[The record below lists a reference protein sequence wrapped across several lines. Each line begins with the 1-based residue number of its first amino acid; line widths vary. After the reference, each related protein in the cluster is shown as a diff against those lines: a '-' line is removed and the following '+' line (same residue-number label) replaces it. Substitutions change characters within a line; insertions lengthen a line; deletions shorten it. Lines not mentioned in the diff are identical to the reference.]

1 MVQETL
7 KARRRAAL
15 DELNKLI
22 QDRKA
27 FPINYNHY
35 YTDNVQKTR
44 GDRFKKQIEK
54 HLPKQLHTSTQR
66 CSQGDH
72 YPRIDIT
79 KELASAVH
87 LWADTA
93 TTDMELFGCEE
104 ALDCMLAIYK
114 VSTFN

>member
-1 MVQETL
+1 M

-22 QDRKA
+22 QDRKD

-35 YTDNVQKTR
+35 YTDNVYQTR
-44 GDRFKKQIEK
+44 RDRIKKQIEK
-54 HLPKQLHTSTQR
+54 HLPEQLHRSTQR
-66 CSQGDH
+66 CSQGDN
-72 YPRIDIT
+72 YPWIDIS

-104 ALDCMLAIYK
+104 ALECMLAIYK
-114 VSTFN
+114 VSTFK